1 MLTLCDT
8 DDIISKLTRETHWVV
23 ELVSYNLQTWL
34 YRYCFE
40 ISWLNKLWKKFLTNE
55 KHFDR
60 INKLSQDREL
70 KTEFKKIKK
79 CLTNEQRFDK
89 IIKLS
94 QESKTKNI
102 DNWTV
107 RNLERFW
114 ESIRTLQ
121 WKLKTFKTVNSD
133 SIWMNELAKFNLTEI
148 NFLTWEF
155 DPGSGWTLAACLT
168 HASRTKHFI
177 WFPSGLIILWLS
189 GGRVSNAWVTCLVLG
204 DSSWKR
210 LVIPHKRTMLHDMVW
225 KTPVV

>member
-8 DDIISKLTRETHWVV
+8 DDIISKLTRGTHWVV

-34 YRYCFE
+34 YKYCFE
-40 ISWLNKLWKKFLTNE
+40 ISWLKKLWKKFLTNE

-60 INKLSQDREL
+60 IN
-70 KTEFKKIKK
+70 
-79 CLTNEQRFDK
+79 
-89 IIKLS
+89 KLS

-189 GGRVSNAWVTCLVLG
+189 GGRVSNAWVTCLVQG
-204 DSSWKR
+204 DNSWKR
-210 LVIPHKRTMLHDMVW
+210 LLIPHKRTVSHDAVW

>member
-1 MLTLCDT
+1 MLTLCAT
-8 DDIISKLTRETHWVV
+8 DDIISKLTRGTHWVV

-34 YRYCFE
+34 YKYCFE
-40 ISWLNKLWKKFLTNE
+40 NKLKKLWKKFLTNA

-79 CLTNEQRFDK
+79 FLTNEQRFDK
-89 IIKLS
+89 INKLS

-168 HASRTKHFI
+168 HASRTKHFYR
-177 WFPSGLIILWLS
+177 FLRNEVL
-189 GGRVSNAWVTCLVLG
+189 VTE
-204 DSSWKR
+204 W
-210 LVIPHKRTMLHDMVW
+210 RTGE
-225 KTPVV
+225 